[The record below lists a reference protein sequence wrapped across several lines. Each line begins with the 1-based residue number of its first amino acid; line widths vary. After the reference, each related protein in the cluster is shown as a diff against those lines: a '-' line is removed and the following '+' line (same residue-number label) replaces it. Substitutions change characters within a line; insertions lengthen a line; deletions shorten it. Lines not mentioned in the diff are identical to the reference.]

1 MGFMAKKSAAVLV
14 GHGSLHSDSGQA
26 MLQIAVLLRDQG
38 VTPVVEAGFLN
49 FSRPTM
55 AEAVEK
61 AVAQGVDQVIVQP
74 YFLIEGHYVRNELR
88 QAVRT
93 LAEQHKAVRFTVAE
107 VLGDH
112 QAMFTLACK
121 RLAAAEIGG
130 QIADESS
137 GVLFVAHGTPLDD
150 ANAPIERL
158 LQRVCHGVGY
168 QQAGI
173 GYLDCNQPDIPTA
186 FAQLSATGITRLT
199 VLPYFL
205 HLGRHVRTDLPAL
218 FAAARQRYTEVDI
231 QIAHHLDY
239 DPLLAQVAAERI
251 MAAMMC

>member
-1 MGFMAKKSAAVLV
+1 MAKKTAAVLV

-26 MLQIAVLLRDQG
+26 MLQIAALLRQQ
-38 VTPVVEAGFLN
+38 PVAPIVEAGFLN
-49 FSRPTM
+49 FSQPTL

-61 AVAQGVDQVIVQP
+61 AVAQGATQVVVQP
-74 YFLIEGHYVRNELR
+74 YFLIEGHYVRNDLR
-88 QAVRT
+88 QAVRI
-93 LAEQHKAVRFTVAE
+93 LAEKHKPVRFTIAD

-112 QAMFTLACK
+112 TAMFNLACK
-121 RLAAAEIGG
+121 RLAAVEPGG
-130 QIADESS
+130 QTAEDER
-137 GVLFVAHGTPLDD
+137 GLLFVAHGTPLDD

-158 LQRVCHGVGY
+158 LRRVCERAGY
-168 QQAGI
+168 RQAGM

-186 FAQLSATGITRLT
+186 FDQLVATGITRLM

-218 FAAARQRYTEVDI
+218 FAEARQRHAGVDI

>member
-1 MGFMAKKSAAVLV
+1 MTKRSAAVLV

-26 MLQIAVLLRDQG
+26 MLQIATLLREQG
-38 VTPVVEAGFLN
+38 VAPVVEAGFLN
-49 FSRPTM
+49 FSQPTM
-55 AEAVEK
+55 GEAVEK
-61 AVAQGVDQVIVQP
+61 ALAQGVEQVIIQP
-74 YFLIEGHYVRNELR
+74 YFLIEGYYVRNELR
-88 QAVRT
+88 QVVRT
-93 LAEQHKAVRFTVAE
+93 LAEQHQLVRFTIAD

-112 QAMFTLACK
+112 HAMFTLACK
-121 RLAAAEIGG
+121 RLAAADRGG
-130 QIADESS
+130 QRAEESS

-158 LQRVCHGVGY
+158 LQRVCDRAGY
-168 QQAGI
+168 RQASI

-186 FAQLSATGITRLT
+186 FDQLVATGVRRLT

-218 FAAARQRYTEVDI
+218 FAAARQRHSGVDI

-239 DPLLAQVAAERI
+239 DPLLAQVAGERL
-251 MAAMMC
+251 MAAMNC

>member
-1 MGFMAKKSAAVLV
+1 MIRKTAAVLV

-26 MLQIAVLLRDQG
+26 MLQIATLLREQR

-49 FSRPTM
+49 FSQPTM
-55 AEAVEK
+55 SEAVAK
-61 AVAQGVDQVIVQP
+61 AVAQGVNHVIIQP
-74 YFLIEGHYVRNELR
+74 YFLIEGHYVRNDLR
-88 QAVRT
+88 QAVHDLT
-93 LAEQHKAVRFTVAE
+93 EQHKAVRFTIAE

-112 QAMFTLACK
+112 IAMFHLACK
-121 RLAAAEIGG
+121 RLAVVEQTAKAPA
-130 QIADESS
+130 QT
-137 GVLFVAHGTPLDD
+137 GVLFVAHGTPVAE
-150 ANAPIERL
+150 ANAPIGRI
-158 LQRVCHGVGY
+158 LQRVCQHTGY
-168 QQAGI
+168 RQAGI

-186 FAQLSATGITRLT
+186 FDQLVATGIAQLL

-218 FAAARQRYTEVDI
+218 FAAARQRHPTVEI

-251 MAAMMC
+251 MASMMC

>member
-1 MGFMAKKSAAVLV
+1 MTTKTAAVLV

-26 MLQIAVLLRDQG
+26 MLQIAALLREQQ
-38 VTPVVEAGFLN
+38 VAPVVEAGFLN
-49 FSRPTM
+49 FSQPTM
-55 AEAVEK
+55 SEAVEK
-61 AVAQGVDQVIVQP
+61 AVAQGVDQVIIQP
-74 YFLIEGHYVRNELR
+74 YFLIAGHYVRNELR
-88 QAVRT
+88 EVVHT
-93 LAEQHKAVRFTVAE
+93 LAAKHSSVRFTIAD

-112 QAMFTLACK
+112 TAMFNLACK
-121 RLAAAEIGG
+121 RLAAIDPGE
-130 QIADESS
+130 QSTEEQR
-137 GVLFVAHGTPLDD
+137 GVLFVAHGTPLDE

-158 LQRVCHGVGY
+158 LRRVSDRTGY
-168 QQAGI
+168 RQAGI

-186 FAQLSATGITRLT
+186 FDQLVATGVTHLT

-205 HLGRHVRTDLPAL
+205 HLGRHVRSDLPTL
-218 FAAARQRYTEVDI
+218 FAEARQRHAGVDI

>member
-1 MGFMAKKSAAVLV
+1 MNKKSAAVLV

-26 MLQIAVLLRDQG
+26 MLQIATLLREQG
-38 VTPVVEAGFLN
+38 VAPVVEAGFLN
-49 FSRPTM
+49 FSQPTM
-55 AEAVEK
+55 SEAVAK
-61 AVAQGVDQVIVQP
+61 AVAQGATHVVIQP

-93 LAEQHKAVRFTVAE
+93 LAEEYKPVRFTIGD

-121 RLAAAEIGG
+121 RLVGVDREQSAAE
-130 QIADESS
+130 QS
-137 GVLFVAHGTPLDD
+137 GVLFVAHGTPLDE

-158 LQRVCHGVGY
+158 LQRVCDRAGY
-168 QQAGI
+168 GQAGI

-186 FAQLSATGITRLT
+186 FDQLAATGISCLT

-205 HLGRHVRTDLPAL
+205 HLGRHVRSDLPAL
-218 FAAARQRYTEVDI
+218 FAEARQRHTGLDI

-239 DPLLAQVAAERI
+239 DPLLAQVATERI
-251 MAAMMC
+251 LAAMRC

>member
-1 MGFMAKKSAAVLV
+1 MTTKTAAVLV

-26 MLQIAVLLRDQG
+26 MLQIAALLREQQ
-38 VTPVVEAGFLN
+38 VAPVVEAGFLN
-49 FSRPTM
+49 FSQPTM
-55 AEAVEK
+55 SEAVEK
-61 AVAQGVDQVIVQP
+61 AVAQGVDQVIIQP
-74 YFLIEGHYVRNELR
+74 YFLIAGHYVRNELR
-88 QAVRT
+88 EVVHT
-93 LAEQHKAVRFTVAE
+93 LAAKHSSVRFTIAD

-112 QAMFTLACK
+112 NAMFNLACK
-121 RLAAAEIGG
+121 RLAAIDPGE
-130 QIADESS
+130 QSTEEQR
-137 GVLFVAHGTPLDD
+137 GVLFVAHGTPLDE

-158 LQRVCHGVGY
+158 LRRVSDRAGY
-168 QQAGI
+168 RQAGI

-186 FAQLSATGITRLT
+186 FDQLVATGVTHLT

-205 HLGRHVRTDLPAL
+205 HLGRHVRSDLPTL
-218 FAAARQRYTEVDI
+218 FAEARQRHAGVDI

>member
-1 MGFMAKKSAAVLV
+1 MSRKTAAVLV

-26 MLQIAVLLRDQG
+26 MIQIASLLRAQQ
-38 VTPVVEAGFLN
+38 VAPVVEAGFLN
-49 FSRPTM
+49 FSQPTM

-61 AVAQGVDQVIVQP
+61 ALGQGVDQIIIQP
-74 YFLIEGHYVRNELR
+74 YFLIEGHYVRNDLR
-88 QAVRT
+88 HAVRT
-93 LAEQHKAVRFTVAE
+93 LAEQHKSVRFTIAD

-112 QAMFTLACK
+112 TAMVTLACK
-121 RLAAAEIGG
+121 RLADAEQTRNAAV
-130 QIADESS
+130 QR
-137 GVLFVAHGTPLDD
+137 GVLFVAHGTPVEE
-150 ANAPIERL
+150 ANLPIGRI
-158 LQRVCHGVGY
+158 LQRVCQHTGY

-173 GYLDCNQPDIPTA
+173 GYLDCNQPDIPAA
-186 FAQLSATGITRLT
+186 FAQLAATGITRLT

-218 FAAARQRYTEVDI
+218 FADARQRHPSVDI

-251 MAAMMC
+251 LAAMMC

>member
-1 MGFMAKKSAAVLV
+1 MAKKIAAVLV

-26 MLQIAVLLRDQG
+26 MLQIAALLCEQK
-38 VTPVVEAGFLN
+38 VAPVVEAGFLN
-49 FSRPTM
+49 FSQPTM
-55 AEAVEK
+55 SEAVEK
-61 AVAQGVDQVIVQP
+61 AVARGVNHVIIQP
-74 YFLIEGHYVRNELR
+74 YFLIEGHYVRNDLR

-93 LAEQHKAVRFTVAE
+93 LAEKYKPVRFTLAD

-112 QAMFTLACK
+112 HAMFNLACK
-121 RLAAAEIGG
+121 RLVAADGSGDRAEAQRGL
-130 QIADESS
+130 
-137 GVLFVAHGTPLDD
+137 LFVAHGTPLVE
-150 ANAPIERL
+150 ANAPIERI
-158 LQRVCHGVGY
+158 LQRVCAHASY
-168 QQAGI
+168 RYAGI

-186 FAQLSATGITRLT
+186 FDQLVATGITRLT

-218 FAAARQRYTEVDI
+218 FAAARQRHVGVDI